1 MSTVELG
8 SPQLMDQINGS
19 LFEGPGIYI
28 YIYRTCIPGERLLE
42 PVSIG
47 HERAP
52 EIPHPESPNSF
63 FSESDQMW

>member
-1 MSTVELG
+1 
-8 SPQLMDQINGS
+8 MDRY
-19 LFEGPGIYI
+19 LKDPEYI